1 MCLTMEKLRD
11 ESLKKGREEGRAE
24 GREEGRVEGR
34 EEGENLMAR
43 LMALLLEKG
52 LVEDAQRASSDS
64 LFRKELYKKSSLI

>member
-1 MCLTMEKLRD
+1 MTMEKLRD
-11 ESLKKGREEGRAE
+11 ESLKKGREED
-24 GREEGRVEGR
+24 R

-64 LFRKELYKKSSLI
+64 LFRKELYKQYSLI

>member
-1 MCLTMEKLRD
+1 MEKLRD
-11 ESLKKGREEGRAE
+11 ESLKKGRE
-24 GREEGRVEGR
+24 EGR

-64 LFRKELYKKSSLI
+64 LFRKELYQKYNLF